1 MKFDGYRAL
10 AFKAGKEVRLFSR
23 NRTNFNDNYPQLVDA
38 LKSLRPKTSSSTA
51 RSLRWT
57 TTAGSFQLLQSY
69 ALRKGIPLV
78 YYALDLLRLDGT
90 DLRSRALIERRE
102 QLAKLLKKPPAGHS
116 SVLHS
121 S

>member
-1 MKFDGYRAL
+1 MQL
-10 AFKAGKEVRLFSR
+10 
-23 NRTNFNDNYPQLVDA
+23 TNFNDNYPQLVDA
-38 LKSLRPKTSSSTA
+38 LKSLRTKDFIIDGEVA
-51 RSLRWT
+51 ALDQNGRS
-57 TTAGSFQLLQSY
+57 SFQLLQLY

-78 YYALDLLRLDGT
+78 YYAFDLLRLDGT

>member
-1 MKFDGYRAL
+1 
-10 AFKAGKEVRLFSR
+10 VRLFSR

-38 LKSLRPKTSSSTA
+38 LKSLRTKDFIIDGEVA
-51 RSLRWT
+51 ALDQNGRS
-57 TTAGSFQLLQSY
+57 SFQLLQSY

-102 QLAKLLKKPPAGHS
+102 QLAKLLKKPPAGRS